1 MTMCVR
7 RIVVLTLTVGALAV
21 ALGGPVRSDKPAEP
35 AGVKLA
41 GPFTS
46 ANLSVFLIR
55 GADRIQGKT
64 FLTLEEALAQKIVV
78 VHETQHVSELTID
91 NTSKSADVFIQA
103 GDIVKGG
110 QQDRVLAFDLVV
122 PPETSNMPLRAF
134 CVEAGRW
141 TARGGEAPTV
151 FGISSDLIASNGQK
165 VAARA
170 QASQQEVWRNVAT
183 AQTALAANA
192 MTEVRD
198 RRSTTSLQL
207 TLENPKLKELIA
219 DAVKQLSGAA
229 DKTPDAIGCAIAING
244 KVIGADTYASA
255 GLFKKLWPKLLKAA
269 AVEAVAERK
278 GDAQFSMPSE
288 DAVRKFLADGD
299 KGKAKETA
307 VSKRINQ
314 VEKVGADTLLFEC
327 RDSANSGA
335 LLRKSYLTKT
345 APLPPSPQN
354 GVNPL
359 LHNVRPPNDR

>member
-1 MTMCVR
+1 MTVCVR
-7 RIVVLTLTVGALAV
+7 RIVVFTLTVGVLA
-21 ALGGPVRSDKPAEP
+21 AMLSGPVRSDKPPEP

-46 ANLSVFLIR
+46 GNLSVFLIC
-55 GADRIQGKT
+55 GLDRIQGKT
-64 FLTLEEALAQKIVV
+64 FLTLEEAIAQKIVV
-78 VHETQHVSELTID
+78 VHETKSVNELTID
-91 NTSKSADVFIQA
+91 NTSKNADVFIQA

-122 PPETSNMPLRAF
+122 PPETSNMALRAF

-151 FGISSDLIASNGQK
+151 FGASSDLIASNGQR

-170 QASQQEVWRNVAT
+170 SASQQEVWKNVAT
-183 AQTALAANA
+183 AQTQLGGRA

-198 RRSTTSLQL
+198 PRSATSLQL

-219 DAVKQLSGAA
+219 DSIKQLSGAA
-229 DKTPDAIGCAIAING
+229 DKTPDAIGCAVAING

-278 GDAQFSMPSE
+278 GDAQFSMPTE

-299 KGKAKETA
+299 KGKAKATA
-307 VSKRINQ
+307 VSKRISQ
-314 VEKVGADTLLFEC
+314 VEREGAGTLLFES
-327 RDSANSGA
+327 RDKANPA
-335 LLRKSYLTKT
+335 APLRQSYLTKT
-345 APLPPSPQN
+345 APQPPSPGQID
-354 GVNPL
+354 PL
-359 LHNVRPPNDR
+359 PNNARPPRDR